1 MFGIKKLK
9 ERIERLEKN
18 QEVDHTLVDKLRKFL
33 KFTGFDYLPTY
44 PEAVY
49 MESWV
54 IRDLIKMVLQQ
65 QELLEELSKKV

>member
-33 KFTGFDYLPTY
+33 IIQIDTMEY
-44 PEAVY
+44 PY
-49 MESWV
+49 ES
-54 IRDLIKMVLQQ
+54 K
-65 QELLEELSKKV
+65 